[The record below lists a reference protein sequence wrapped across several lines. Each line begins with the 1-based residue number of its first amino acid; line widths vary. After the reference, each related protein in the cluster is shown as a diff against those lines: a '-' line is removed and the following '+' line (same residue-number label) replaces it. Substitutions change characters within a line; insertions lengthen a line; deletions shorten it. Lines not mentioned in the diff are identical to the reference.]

1 MDNSAINIVTDQE
14 LNLDNMTLRERR
26 EIISAKLEDNDAATL
41 IHTRWIDAKMYQVI
55 STVQDGA
62 VNNDVKTELSLNEVL
77 EFEQTWTNHWHPQL
91 SDENTQMPEQDCLNS
106 FECTNKNSDT
116 GKEEPQL
123 NEPLAE
129 SEPTTTIE
137 YCDKESQLEV
147 RYSGQSKEHGDEAS
161 QTGSNLETAE
171 QEDSDSVDN
180 TFNLGDIKK
189 TIVTEQKQVVD
200 GVTMKDRREFTDPDT
215 EGNSILVHTRSI
227 NDCLFQATVTLQ
239 DGIELTRQV
248 QTDMTDE
255 EAKIF
260 ENNWNE
266 KWVSQS
272 ESKTA

>member
-147 RYSGQSKEHGDEAS
+147 KYSGQSKEHGDEAS

>member
-1 MDNSAINIVTDQE
+1 
-14 LNLDNMTLRERR
+14 MTLRERR